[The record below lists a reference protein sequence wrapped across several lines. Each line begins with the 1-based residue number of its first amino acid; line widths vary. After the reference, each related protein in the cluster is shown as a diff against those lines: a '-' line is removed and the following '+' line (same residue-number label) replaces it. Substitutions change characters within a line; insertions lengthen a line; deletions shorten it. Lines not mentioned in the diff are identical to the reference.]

1 MPFFMETETARINRL
16 IRAGAGAGLTE
27 LEFFA
32 REIVAWEKS
41 GERREQITGMPTIPG
56 IMIFLPEKEWSLGL
70 MGSPWW
76 LNICPTPVSLI
87 TNMG

>member
-41 GERREQITGMPTIPG
+41 DERREQMTGERYYSG
-56 IMIFLPEKEWSLGL
+56 
-70 MGSPWW
+70 
-76 LNICPTPVSLI
+76 
-87 TNMG
+87 

>member
-16 IRAGAGAGLTE
+16 IRAGAGVGLSE

-41 GERREQITGMPTIPG
+41 GERREQIAGEAYYSGDHDILARKRTVIGQIG
-56 IMIFLPEKEWSLGL
+56 RAH
-70 MGSPWW
+70 
-76 LNICPTPVSLI
+76 V
-87 TNMG
+87 

>member
-41 GERREQITGMPTIPG
+41 DERREQMTGE
-56 IMIFLPEKEWSLGL
+56 LPL
-70 MGSPWW
+70 
-76 LNICPTPVSLI
+76 SLI
-87 TNMG
+87 NHERIVPGHSLIGI